1 VSDVADFNALLSG
14 DAGPSHA
21 ADPCPRCGLYPAG
34 HAGWTV
40 AVEKFGA
47 KHAAAMVANGEL
59 ECPVNASPTVA
70 GLLGEVYEQVT
81 AYVAF
86 PTSHAAVAIALFIL
100 ATHAQSAWEHATRAV
115 VKSPLKRCGKTRL
128 LEVCSGLVHQPIRT
142 TNISTA
148 ALVRAIDEDDP
159 PCLILDEADT
169 IFTKKRTGD
178 SENAESLRGILNAGH
193 SRGWPYIRWD
203 PRRNAQEECATFAM
217 AAIAA
222 IGDLP
227 DTIEDRAVVIGM
239 RRRAPGEMV
248 KQWRTKRA
256 VPTLHALRDRLHEAM
271 RDHLDELENA
281 DPELPV
287 EDRAADVW
295 APLVAVA
302 DLAGGDWPQR
312 ARDACRALTASGDP
326 EADSA
331 SERLLAD
338 LKGIFADADQF
349 STAHLLDQLHALE
362 EAPWAD
368 WFGNPLMPRGLAN
381 LLRPYGVRSRTI
393 RPVEGDIAYKPGKPA
408 AEQGAKGYLRA
419 DLADPWARYVPVESD
434 EPPPTDDVHDSGG
447 EASQASQASQP
458 DSTGAEPLQG
468 TNRARDGYV
477 TDTGPPSVTDESQV
491 PHDNPGSR
499 DGVTDVTAPRQ
510 DEDTDQ
516 FDGIPVCP
524 SCGVRNTSSEPV
536 HPTCP
541 LPVED
546 VDGEVV
552 QGTFAS
558 EASGAPA

>member
-1 VSDVADFNALLSG
+1 MSEVVDLNTLLSG
-14 DAGPSHA
+14 DGEPAPA
-21 ADPCPRCGLYPAG
+21 ASLCPRCRRYPAG
-34 HAGWTV
+34 HAEWTV
-40 AVEKFGA
+40 AVEKLGA
-47 KHAAAMVANGEL
+47 EHAAAMVAKGEL
-59 ECPVNASPTVA
+59 ECPLDASPTVA
-70 GLLGEVYEQVT
+70 GLLDEVYEQTT
-81 AYVAF
+81 AYVAL
-86 PTSHAAVAIALFIL
+86 PTSHAAVAITLFIS
-100 ATHAQSAWEHATRAV
+100 ATHAQPAWEHATRLIG
-115 VKSPLKRCGKTRL
+115 KSPLKRCGKTRL
-128 LEVCSGLVHQPIRT
+128 LEVCSDLVHQPLRT
-142 TNISTA
+142 TNISAA

-203 PRRNAQEECATFAM
+203 PRRNAQEACATFAM

-239 RRRAPGEMV
+239 RRRAPGERV

-256 VPTLHALRDRLHEAM
+256 VPALHALRDRLHSAM
-271 RDHLDELENA
+271 RAHLDELENA

-312 ARDACRALTASGDP
+312 ARDACRALTTGDP

-338 LKGIFADADQF
+338 LQGAFGGRDQF

-362 EAPWAD
+362 EAPWSD
-368 WFGNPLMPRGLAN
+368 WFGNPLTPRGLAN

-419 DLADPWARYVPVESD
+419 DLADPWARYIPVESA
-434 EPPPTDDVHDSGG
+434 EPPPADDVHGAGG
-447 EASQASQASQP
+447 EASQTSQASHP
-458 DSTGAEPLQG
+458 DSTDSDPLQG
-468 TNRARDGYV
+468 MNRARDGYV
-477 TDTGPPSVTDESQV
+477 TDTGPSSVTDESQA
-491 PHDNPGSR
+491 PQGDPSSR
-499 DGVTDVTAPRQ
+499 DGVTDETAPRQ
-510 DEDTDQ
+510 GQDTTQ
-516 FDGIPVCP
+516 VGSTPLCP
-524 SCGVRNTSSEPV
+524 SCGPRNTSSEPV

-541 LPVED
+541 LPSED
-546 VDGEVV
+546 A
-552 QGTFAS
+552 GTGS
-558 EASGAPA
+558 EENATDVAAGSR